1 MIIRHHAPRFDK
13 RVLISTSL
21 FLAPFFFFAL
31 FATQVGLADLL
42 AAREGRP
49 TVSAV
54 LVASL
59 FAVTPAW
66 WRCQR
71 RDSTSPRRIGRGI

>member
-1 MIIRHHAPRFDK
+1 MIIRHEAPHFDE
-13 RVLISTSL
+13 RVLMSTLLLLASF
-21 FLAPFFFFAL
+21 FLFAL

-54 LVASL
+54 LVASF
-59 FAVTPAW
+59 FAVTLAW
-66 WRCQR
+66 WRCPR

>member
-13 RVLISTSL
+13 RGLILTSL

-31 FATQVGLADLL
+31 LATQIGLADLL
-42 AAREGRP
+42 PAREGRP

-54 LVASL
+54 LVGSL
-59 FAVTPAW
+59 FAVTLAW

-71 RDSTSPRRIGRGI
+71 RDPTSPRRIGRGI